1 MNRRQRKKLE
11 QRNNT
16 PAYDTY
22 FANVFGP
29 DQFQPLHDTIANRYF
44 QAFFDNGL
52 FVGRM
57 RTRLA
62 IPGWEQTGP
71 EASAR
76 ALLQHI
82 RER

>member
-1 MNRRQRKKLE
+1 MSKGTTTSTGL
-11 QRNNT
+11 T
-16 PAYDTY
+16 VTY